1 MTTPKD
7 NKKSAPIRTGLAG
20 AAIGTGA
27 LVGGLMVLPGIASA
41 QDETVPDETVPD
53 ETVPDTTAPDISATE
68 RPNVLEDL
76 VEEGVITQDQAD
88 TIQERF
94 AAARAEFGGHRG
106 HRGHRGFGARAASGV
121 VTDMLGLSAEEVYEA
136 FQSGQSLADLAEAQG
151 VSVDDLVDALVAE
164 ATETVNEKLAA
175 GDITAD
181 RAESIL
187 DGLEENV
194 EDRVNAER
202 PVHEGDRGGRRG
214 HRGGGIGTDS
224 GDDVDASLPSA

>member
-1 MTTPKD
+1 MTTPKN

-41 QDETVPDETVPD
+41 QDDTVPD
-53 ETVPDTTAPDISATE
+53 ETVPDTTAPEASTLE
-68 RPNVLEDL
+68 RPSVLEDL

-88 TIQERF
+88 TIKERF
-94 AAARAEFGGHRG
+94 AAAREEFGGR
-106 HRGHRGFGARAASGV
+106 RGHRGFGARAASGV
-121 VTDMLGLSAEEVYEA
+121 VTDMLGLSVEEIQAA
-136 FQSGQSLADLAEAQG
+136 FQSGQTLAELAEAQG
-151 VSVDDLVDALVAE
+151 VSVDELVDALVAQ

-214 HRGGGIGTDS
+214 QRGGGIGTDS